1 MEFLHGLYQENTH
14 SHKELLIRFPQ
25 GSEKKN
31 TIDVIAY
38 IVYVRDERTNK

>member
-25 GSEKKN
+25 GSEKKYN
-31 TIDVIAY
+31 RRNRLYRIC
-38 IVYVRDERTNK
+38 

>member
-25 GSEKKN
+25 GSEK
-31 TIDVIAY
+31 I
-38 IVYVRDERTNK
+38 